1 MHLTKNK
8 IKLYTYIVEDI
19 QRHIYAYFDE
29 FIKCDDSYELLD
41 WELIDNYE
49 FTITYSC
56 IDSETGDVCSDYF
69 TITLDELDRVIED

>member
-8 IKLYTYIVEDI
+8 IKLYIYIVEDI

-29 FIKCDDSYELLD
+29 FIKCDGSYELLD

-56 IDSETGDVCSDYF
+56 IDSETGDRCSDYL

>member
-8 IKLYTYIVEDI
+8 IKLYIDIVEDI
-19 QRHIYAYFDE
+19 QRHVNAYFDE
-29 FIKCDDSYELLD
+29 FIKCDDSYKLWDL
-41 WELIDNYE
+41 ELIDNYE

-56 IDSETGDVCSDYF
+56 IDSETGDRCSNYF